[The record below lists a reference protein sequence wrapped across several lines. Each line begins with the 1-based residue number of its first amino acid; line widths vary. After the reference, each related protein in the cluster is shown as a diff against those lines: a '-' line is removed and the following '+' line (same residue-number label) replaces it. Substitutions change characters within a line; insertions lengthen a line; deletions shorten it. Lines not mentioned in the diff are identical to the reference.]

1 MILVDKR
8 GWFWIIWHQIGTP
21 SESCDFHT
29 TASGVR
35 VVWKWGK
42 RGGSGLEMG
51 QAGWEQSGN
60 GTSGVGAVW
69 KWDKRGGSGLEMG
82 QAGWEWSGN
91 GASGVGVVWKWG

>member
-51 QAGWEQSGN
+51 
-60 GTSGVGAVW
+60 
-69 KWDKRGGSGLEMG
+69 L
-82 QAGWEWSGN
+82 AGWEWSGN
-91 GASGVGVVWKWG
+91 GANEKLLVAYLWCGSILRGMCVTS